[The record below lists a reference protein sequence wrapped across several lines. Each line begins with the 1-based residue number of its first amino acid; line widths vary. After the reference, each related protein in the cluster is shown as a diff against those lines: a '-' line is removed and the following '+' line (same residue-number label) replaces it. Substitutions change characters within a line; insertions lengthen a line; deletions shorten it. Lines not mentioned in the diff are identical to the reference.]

1 MKNKRARQMM
11 IDCGNM
17 DLAIM
22 MMQIEIGTKCHSLK
36 RSGSYSPMTDMIRIT
51 EDALYKRKHL
61 FKCDIVEAPKPNP
74 HITGGNMI
82 SLDLIY

>member
-1 MKNKRARQMM
+1 MKNKLARQMM

-22 MMQIEIGTKCHSLK
+22 MMQIEIGTKCHSMK
-36 RSGSYSPMTDMIRIT
+36 MRGSFDPSVDMIRIT
-51 EDALYKRKHL
+51 RGALDKRKHL
-61 FKCDIVEAPKPNP
+61 FKCDIAGNPKPNP
-74 HITGGNMI
+74 HVPGGNMI